1 MLKSIAT
8 LLLLYSLTMANA
20 VTITANSTNILTQY
34 STDAGCKATLQ
45 ALRIDNTCS
54 EVRKIVN
61 AFDRDPVMVATL
73 LHESNLNRNA
83 RHINTNG
90 SIDSGVFQLNSTY
103 WTVNGDINHSIKQ
116 AQQCKKDMGY
126 KCWASYT
133 NGKYL
138 TRWNDALLLLKN
150 I

>member
-8 LLLLYSLTMANA
+8 LLLLYSLTLAHS

-34 STDAGCKATLQ
+34 STDAGCKKILQ
-45 ALRIDNTCS
+45 ELKINNTCS
-54 EVRKIVN
+54 EVKKIVN

-73 LHESNLNRNA
+73 LHESNLNRDA
-83 RHINTNG
+83 RHVNTNG
-90 SIDSGVFQLNSTY
+90 SIDQGPFQLNSTY
-103 WTVNGDINHSIKQ
+103 WTVNGDINHSITQ
-116 AQQCKKDMGY
+116 ALQCKKDMGY

-133 NGKYL
+133 NKKYL
-138 TRWNDALLLLKN
+138 TRWDDALLLLKN